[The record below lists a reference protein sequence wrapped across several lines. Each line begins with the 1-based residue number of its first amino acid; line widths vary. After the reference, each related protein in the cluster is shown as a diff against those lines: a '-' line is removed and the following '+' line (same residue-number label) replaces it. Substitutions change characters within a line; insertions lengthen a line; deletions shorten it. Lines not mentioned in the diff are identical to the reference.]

1 MLNSYLHLAMRF
13 LCYTIIFFAFCW
25 ISPSY
30 AQTNFVVYGKMKIEK
45 GSLDGSIEVLKN
57 GSRDRIKAISG
68 SGKFEFKFELN
79 KSYEII
85 FSQAGYVT
93 KKISFD
99 TKVPNDRA
107 QEEFIAFQFQVTLFK
122 QYEGIN
128 FVVFNQPVGRI
139 HYSEEIGDFDYDTD
153 YTKSIQQQ
161 LAAVQ
166 KEVAKKRKEEEKEEK
181 KKKEKPTS
189 PPPAPVVTAETS
201 ITKEA
206 PSTTPKKRTPKPP
219 PPPRPRGD
227 NLVVLHSYTVGEMGF
242 PNLNAYGF
250 INFGD
255 GTGRR
260 EITKEQFDEYAK
272 KYH

>member
-1 MLNSYLHLAMRF
+1 MKVIQYTAIAIT
-13 LCYTIIFFAFCW
+13 LCLIFQINA
-25 ISPSY
+25 S
-30 AQTNFVVYGKMKIEK
+30 AQESFVVYGKLKLEK

-57 GSRDRIKAISG
+57 GSRDRIKAIKG
-68 SGKFEFKFELN
+68 SGKFEFNLDLN
-79 KSYEII
+79 AQYVIS
-85 FSQAGYVT
+85 FSQSGYVS

-99 TKVPNDRA
+99 TKVPAERA
-107 QEEFIAFQFQVTLFK
+107 TEGFMAFQFQVTLFK

-128 FVVFNQPVGRI
+128 FVVFNQPVGRV

-161 LAAVQ
+161 LAEVQ
-166 KEVAKKRKEEEKEEK
+166 KEVDKKQKEEEKIEK
-181 KKKEKPTS
+181 KQKEEPAPPKPT
-189 PPPAPVVTAETS
+189 PPIKTETKVTRE
-201 ITKEA
+201 I
-206 PSTTPKKRTPKPP
+206 PPTTPRRRAAPP
-219 PPPRPRGD
+219 PPPPTRPRGD
-227 NLVVLHSYTVGEMGF
+227 NVVVLHSYTVGEMGF
-242 PNLNAYGF
+242 PNLGAYGF

>member
-1 MLNSYLHLAMRF
+1 
-13 LCYTIIFFAFCW
+13 
-25 ISPSY
+25 
-30 AQTNFVVYGKMKIEK
+30 MKLEK
-45 GSLDGSIEVLKN
+45 GSLDGTVEVLKN
-57 GSRDRIKAISG
+57 GSRERIKKVSG
-68 SGKFEFKFELN
+68 SGKFDFNIELN
-79 KSYEII
+79 KDYVIS
-85 FSQAGYVT
+85 FAQDGYVS

-99 TKVPNDRA
+99 TKVPSGRN
-107 QEEFIAFQFQVTLFK
+107 EEGFIPFQFQVTLFK

-128 FVVFNQPVGRI
+128 FVVFNQPVGRV

-161 LAAVQ
+161 IAEVQ
-166 KEVAKKRKEEEKEEK
+166 KEVDKKEKEEEKLDK
-181 KKKEKPTS
+181 KKKED
-189 PPPAPVVTAETS
+189 PPPAAPAPPIKSETVV
-201 ITKEA
+201 TKEA
-206 PSTTPKKRTPKPP
+206 PPTTPKKKSVPPPP
-219 PPPRPRGD
+219 PPPRPKGD

-255 GTGRR
+255 GTGIR